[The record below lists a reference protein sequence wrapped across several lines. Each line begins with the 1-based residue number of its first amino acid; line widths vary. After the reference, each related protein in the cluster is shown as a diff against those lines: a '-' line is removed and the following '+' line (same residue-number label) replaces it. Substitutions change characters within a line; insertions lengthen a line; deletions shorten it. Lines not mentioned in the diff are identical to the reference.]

1 MKPSVL
7 ELKGIN
13 ILSLFSN
20 SYKSSK
26 IFTLPNQLQYG
37 LIEQLGYTPC
47 GSIAKLCLTLWDSMG
62 CSMPGFPVFHF
73 LTGFADTHVH

>member
-26 IFTLPNQLQYG
+26 IFTLPN
-37 LIEQLGYTPC
+37 
-47 GSIAKLCLTLWDSMG
+47 
-62 CSMPGFPVFHF
+62 
-73 LTGFADTHVH
+73 